1 MSDDILQAPAE
12 AVERWKK
19 CLGAKGR
26 KRRVGICWAGNPL
39 HKNDR
44 NRSVPPEL
52 LAQFEGRDDVEWV
65 NLQKG
70 HPMAAS
76 LDMRNA
82 ARELREF
89 GDTAGLIANLDLV
102 VSVDTSVAH
111 LAGAL
116 GKPVWVLLP
125 FAPDWRWMMD
135 RDDSPW
141 FGKARIFR
149 QEKRGEWRPVLQ
161 RVAREVILEA

>member
-1 MSDDILQAPAE
+1 MFIWSQSPCDTGMLREVTQIQF
-12 AVERWKK
+12 
-19 CLGAKGR
+19 
-26 KRRVGICWAGNPL
+26 RRIETP
-39 HKNDR
+39 
-44 NRSVPPEL
+44 
-52 LAQFEGRDDVEWV
+52 
-65 NLQKG
+65 
-70 HPMAAS
+70 
-76 LDMRNA
+76 A
-82 ARELREF
+82 ARELRDF

-141 FGKARIFR
+141 YGKARLFR
-149 QEKRGEWRPVLQ
+149 QEKMGNWRPVLQ